1 MGYFYSD
8 EDESLEHHG
17 ILGQKWG
24 VRRFQRADG
33 TRTPAGKRRERGE
46 DDEEQSTSSSNAQN
60 AAPKHSIDGKKV
72 RDFYGRQVAIG
83 VAVGLGA
90 VFLAN
95 PGARNVLTKY
105 GKTAGKAVK
114 DSAQRAG
121 KAMLDGALASVGT
134 IAIAKLAERMKPGED
149 ASEFEKNS
157 RKVAID
163 SMSAGIRAAT
173 KSNGGG
179 GNGGNNNS
187 NPNVKVD
194 KNSKEYQNLFSGLDD
209 DARRQIK
216 EKANS
221 GATMEEL
228 EELRRDLSHSE
239 FEDWASQYMAIE
251 IGW

>member
-33 TRTPAGKRRERGE
+33 TRTPAGKRRERANYE
-46 DDEEQSTSSSNAQN
+46 EEQSTSSDNVQN
-60 AAPKHSIDGKKV
+60 GGTKRSIDGKKV

-90 VFLAN
+90 VLLAN
-95 PGARNVLTKY
+95 PGARNVLVKY

-121 KAMLDGALASVGT
+121 KAMLDGALASAGT
-134 IAIAKLAERMKPGED
+134 IAIAKLAERMKPGEE
-149 ASEFEKNS
+149 ASELERNG
-157 RKVAID
+157 RKIAID

-173 KSNGGG
+173 KSNGNNNGG
-179 GNGGNNNS
+179 GNNS

-194 KNSKEYQNLFSGLDD
+194 KNSKEYQYLFSGLDD

-228 EELRRDLSHSE
+228 EDLRRDLTHSD